1 MCDLMGNTQSTNQAR
16 KVIDFEISNSVGHNY
31 PENRGIENS
40 SRLTSLDMSR
50 QNSYNYCMPNI
61 KISSKVEESAW
72 QSLKFLAAEQNRNIS
87 SVLTE
92 AVEEY
97 IQRKRLRPVVLAHL
111 EQSMEKNEELGKL
124 LAK

>member
-1 MCDLMGNTQSTNQAR
+1 
-16 KVIDFEISNSVGHNY
+16 
-31 PENRGIENS
+31 
-40 SRLTSLDMSR
+40 MSR
-50 QNSYNYCMPNI
+50 QKSYNYCMSNI

-72 QSLKFLAAEQNRNIS
+72 HDLKFLAAEQNRNIS

-111 EQSMEKNEELGKL
+111 EQSMEKKRGIG
-124 LAK
+124 